1 MTASI
6 RPPDEAPGAGPTV
19 GIIMGSS
26 SDAPTMAPAAE
37 ALTQFGVTHEVRVI
51 SAHRSPHRMV
61 DYATNAT
68 ERGMSVIIA
77 GAGGAAHLP
86 GMVPSKHLSGEDS
99 LLSIVSMPGGVPVAT
114 MAIGGAQN
122 AALMAV
128 RMLALGDARLAEA
141 LDEHA
146 QALEAKAIAQ
156 DALLNDGRL
165 NDDLEG
171 PTT

>member
-1 MTASI
+1 
-6 RPPDEAPGAGPTV
+6 
-19 GIIMGSS
+19 
-26 SDAPTMAPAAE
+26 MA
-37 ALTQFGVTHEVRVI
+37 
-51 SAHRSPHRMV
+51 
-61 DYATNAT
+61 AT
-68 ERGMSVIIA
+68 A

-86 GMVPSKHLSGEDS
+86 GMVASMTTLPVIGVPVPSKHLSGEDS

>member
-1 MTASI
+1 M
-6 RPPDEAPGAGPTV
+6 

-86 GMVPSKHLSGEDS
+86 GMVASMTM
-99 LLSIVSMPGGVPVAT
+99 LSIVSMPGGVPVAT

>member
-1 MTASI
+1 
-6 RPPDEAPGAGPTV
+6 
-19 GIIMGSS
+19 
-26 SDAPTMAPAAE
+26 MAPAAE

-86 GMVPSKHLSGEDS
+86 GMVASMTTLPVIGVPVPSKHLSGEDS